1 MEPHEAIELVRGG
14 VARAGET
21 WADLGSGSGT
31 FTRALSELLGPSGSV
46 YAVDSRPDVL
56 AEVVLPRGAP
66 IVPLVADFTQPLP
79 FQDLDGV
86 LMANS
91 LHFVEANR
99 QAAVLES
106 CAGLLRSGGALVLVE
121 YDQSRGNPWVPYP
134 VPPARFRELAQ
145 AAALSPPR
153 EIGRRR
159 SRYGPKDI
167 YAAVALR
174 E

>member
-56 AEVVLPRGAP
+56 EDAARPGGAS
-66 IVPLVADFTQPLP
+66 IVPLVADFTEPLP

-86 LMANS
+86 LMANA
-91 LHFVEANR
+91 LHFVEASR

-106 CAGLLRSGGALVLVE
+106 CARLLRNGGALVLVE
-121 YDQSRGNPWVPYP
+121 YDQSRGNQWVPYP
-134 VPPARFRELAQ
+134 VPPALFQELAQ
-145 AAALSPPR
+145 AVGLSRPR
-153 EIGRRR
+153 EIGRKR

>member
-56 AEVVLPRGAP
+56 ADAARPGGAS
-66 IVPLVADFTQPLP
+66 IVPLVADFTEPLP

-86 LMANS
+86 LMANA
-91 LHFVEANR
+91 LHFVEVSR

-121 YDQSRGNPWVPYP
+121 YDQRRGNPWVPHP
-134 VPPARFRELAQ
+134 VPPDRFQEIAVM
-145 AAALSPPR
+145 AGLSRPR
-153 EIGRRR
+153 EIGRKR